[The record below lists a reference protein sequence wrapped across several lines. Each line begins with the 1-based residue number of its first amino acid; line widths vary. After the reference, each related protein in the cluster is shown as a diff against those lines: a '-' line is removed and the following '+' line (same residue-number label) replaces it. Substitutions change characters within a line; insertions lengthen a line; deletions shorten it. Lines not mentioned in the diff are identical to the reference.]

1 VETLNKLLLKIH
13 PVAAILTVMILAA
26 TQICIQINI
35 NIEQKLVSIF
45 MFFLYFLLLLS
56 FEEKRLEVMEKVV
69 SC

>member
-1 VETLNKLLLKIH
+1 MNKLLLKIH

>member
-1 VETLNKLLLKIH
+1 MNKLLLKIH

-56 FEEKRLEVMEKVV
+56 FEEKRLEGMEKVV